1 MPEDVQLSGLLEPC
15 PALQAP
21 RVPLELVGIVVA
33 NRSTEMLVFSERERT
48 REGLETVVERFEAL
62 QLGIAIQSAAIA
74 DIPFQTLGSTV
85 RAYVDQQQPSP

>member
-1 MPEDVQLSGLLEPC
+1 
-15 PALQAP
+15 
-21 RVPLELVGIVVA
+21 VA

-48 REGLETVVERFEAL
+48 REGPETVVERFEAL